1 MTVQEEVTE
10 AAQRLTSLLDCR
22 ADIPAERSL
31 TDYDIALLW
40 LRIRQQGI
48 DKYLFCT
55 GAIDSLDKF
64 KTFVRNEFLWVYAGF
79 SRETGEPCALGI
91 LDDFQGA
98 TCKLHYTFFRNN
110 EAIKNKEKYAKAF
123 VDFLF
128 ANHTIDCLVLL
139 TPDSFHHSNRLALAL
154 GGERLGSLPSI
165 IPVKDGDEL
174 VYGESN
180 LYKLVSPHYH
190 PKMRRSIKE
199 VIRYG

>member
-22 ADIPAERSL
+22 VDIPVERSL
-31 TDYDIALLW
+31 TDYDLALLW
-40 LRIRQQGI
+40 LRIKQHGI
-48 DKYLFCT
+48 DRYLFCT
-55 GAIDSLDKF
+55 GYVDSLERF
-64 KTFVRNEFLWVYAGF
+64 INLVRTETIWVYAGF
-79 SRETGEPCALGI
+79 SHETGEPCALGI

-98 TCKLHYTFFRNN
+98 TCKLHYTFFRNF
-110 EAIKNKEKYAKAF
+110 EAVRNKEKYAKAF

-128 ANHTIDCLVLL
+128 ANHSLDCLVLL
-139 TPDSFHHSNRLALAL
+139 TPDSFHHSNRLALSL
-154 GGERLGSLPSI
+154 GAEPLGSLPSI
-165 IPVKDGDEL
+165 IPVRDGDEL

-190 PKMRRSIKE
+190 PKMRRNVKD